1 MKVNDKDYKFKYPT
15 FALVKEANAFVTS
28 SKLLSDI
35 QALVELDVKS
45 DEWHAAVTEWQK
57 FCELVLENPDHGLD
71 LAVISPHDLLE
82 IPRSFFVLA
91 LAGQTEPKS

>member
-1 MKVNDKDYKFKYPT
+1 MTVNGKEYKFKYPT
-15 FALVKEANAFVTS
+15 FALVKEANAFVTG

-45 DEWHAAVTEWQK
+45 DEWHAAVKEWQT
-57 FCELVLENPDHGLD
+57 FCELVIENADHGLD
-71 LAVISPHDLLE
+71 LGLISPHDLLE